1 MIDSAGDLV
10 DAANHALRAL
20 GLQPLPGA
28 TIVGFVGNG
37 VRRLVEQSIVA
48 GGGTA
53 DPATTDRAL
62 DSFLEH
68 YAEHLLDTTVL
79 YPGVGDAV
87 RDLVA
92 EGRTLSIATNKP
104 EAFART
110 IVAGLDL
117 EPAFFAIL
125 GGDSLPTR
133 KPDPAVVH
141 ELVRRSGVPAAQ
153 TLLVGDSL
161 VDVATARSARVAVCA
176 VGWGLTPVAS
186 LRDAQPDFCV
196 ERAADLLAL

>member
-10 DAANHALRAL
+10 VAANHALGAL
-20 GLQPLPGA
+20 GLQPLPHA

-37 VRRLVEQSIVA
+37 ARRLVEQSIVA

-53 DPATTDRAL
+53 DAATTDRILAV
-62 DSFLEH
+62 FLGH
-68 YAEHLLDTTVL
+68 YGEHLLDSTVL

-87 RDLVA
+87 RGLAA

-104 EAFART
+104 EAFARA
-110 IVAGLDL
+110 IVAGLGL
-117 EPAFFAIL
+117 EAAFFAIL

-141 ELVRRSGVPAAQ
+141 ELVRRSGVPAEQ

-161 VDVATARSARVAVCA
+161 VDVATARGAGVAVCA
-176 VGWGLTPVAS
+176 VSWGLTPAAS
-186 LRDAQPDFCV
+186 LREAHPDFCV
-196 ERAADLLAL
+196 ERAAELLAF